1 MSWLLWTG
9 IPLLP
14 LIGWGVLSRYP
25 ALSKWLALVT
35 LPAFLAVF
43 LMPAALTLPGLW
55 PGAQLGL
62 TSLVN
67 QAFLGFSA
75 LLWAIAT
82 VYAACSEQDHPRQRR
97 FWFFWTVAMSG
108 NFLLLIAQD
117 PASFYAGFTLMSLAA
132 YGLIVHYQ
140 GPLPRQAGRLYLQLA
155 VLGEMLLYAG
165 LLMRV
170 HETGGLMLFA
180 DWQSVPIQTSTAF
193 LLLVGFGL
201 KAGFWPLH
209 IWLPLAHPVAP
220 AAASAVLSGAMLK
233 AGIIGIWQFIPVDS
247 AFSLNY
253 ASMLFYIA
261 LFSAFYGVAVG
272 LIQQK
277 TKTVLAFSSVSQI
290 SYLLMIM
297 ALAWQDP
304 DNLTAWITLLAF
316 YAVHHGLAKGALFL
330 GAGLTSSY
338 QLARWQFALLF
349 IPALAL
355 AGMPFTS
362 GAIVKTLLK
371 EGVESSVFTAYLPVL
386 TLASLATA
394 LLVFRALC
402 CMWRDQQ
409 QAGLLPA
416 AKAHS
421 YSWMLLSLMPIV
433 IPFSWPLMQHSI
445 DPLSLAGVWKLLWPI
460 GLAAVIA
467 AAFMIKPLRLPKLS
481 YVIGRGV
488 SLRVKY
494 WQNHLP
500 IPEGGIFVDTAK
512 WRQIERRCNHLFKAD
527 AISFSVVM
535 MAISLVLLA
544 LGLVYLS

>member
-14 LIGWGVLSRYP
+14 LIGWGLLCSYP
-25 ALSKWLALVT
+25 ALGKWLALVT
-35 LPAFLAVF
+35 FPALIAVF
-43 LMPAALTLPGLW
+43 IVPASLALPGLW

-62 TSLVN
+62 GSLVN

-82 VYAACSEQDHPRQRR
+82 IYSASSEQDHPRQTRY
-97 FWFFWTVAMSG
+97 WFFWTVAMSG

-117 PASFYAGFTLMSLAA
+117 PVSFYAGFTLMSLAA

-165 LLMRV
+165 LVMRV

-180 DWQSVPIQTSTAF
+180 DWQTVPIQTTTAF

-233 AGIIGIWQFIPVDS
+233 AGILGIWQFIPVES
-247 AFSLNY
+247 AFSQQY
-253 ASMLFYIA
+253 APMLFYIA
-261 LFSAFYGVAVG
+261 IFSAFYGVAAG

-290 SYLLMIM
+290 SYLVIIV

-304 DNLTAWITLLAF
+304 ENLSVWITLLAF

-338 QLARWQFALLF
+338 QLTRWQFALLF

-355 AGMPFTS
+355 AGMPFTG
-362 GAIVKTLLK
+362 GAVVKNLLK
-371 EGVESSVFTAYLPVL
+371 DGVGSSLFEAHLPML
-386 TLASLATA
+386 TLASLASA
-394 LLVFRALC
+394 LLVFRALS

-409 QAGLLPA
+409 QVGLLPTK
-416 AKAHS
+416 KAQV
-421 YSWMLLSLMPIV
+421 YSWVLLSLMPIV
-433 IPFSWPLMQHSI
+433 IPLSWPIMHHSFI
-445 DPLSLAGVWKLLWPI
+445 DLLSLASIWKLLWPI
-460 GLAAVIA
+460 GLAALISVV
-467 AAFMIKPLRLPKLS
+467 FLLKPVQLPKLS
-481 YVIGRGV
+481 SAIGRRL
-488 SLRVKY
+488 SLRVKF

-500 IPEGGIFVDTAK
+500 IPEGSIFINAAK
-512 WRQIERRCNHLFKAD
+512 LRRVERRCNHHLKAS

-544 LGLVYLS
+544 LLLS

>member
-1 MSWLLWTG
+1 MSWLLWST

-14 LIGWGVLSRYP
+14 LIGWSVVSRYP
-25 ALSKWLALVT
+25 HCSKWLALVT
-35 LPAFLAVF
+35 LPAFIAVF
-43 LMPAALTLPGLW
+43 SVPESLTLPNLW
-55 PGAQLGL
+55 PGAQWGL
-62 TSLVN
+62 DSLLN

-82 VYAACSEQDHPRQRR
+82 VYASSSEQGHPCLKR
-97 FWFFWTVAMSG
+97 FWFFWIVAMSG

-165 LLMRV
+165 LMMRV
-170 HETGGLMLFA
+170 HEAGGLMLFA
-180 DWQSVPIQTSTAF
+180 DWQSVPIQTTTAF

-233 AGIIGIWQFIPVDS
+233 AGIIGIWQFIPVES
-247 AFSLNY
+247 AFSLQY
-253 ASMLFYIA
+253 ASLIFYIA
-261 LFSAFYGVAVG
+261 LFSAFYGVAAG
-272 LIQQK
+272 LLQQK

-290 SYLLMIM
+290 SYLLMIV

-304 DNLTAWITLLAF
+304 QNLSLWIALLAF

-330 GAGLTSSY
+330 GAGLTSGY

-349 IPALAL
+349 VPALAL

-362 GAIVKTLLK
+362 GAVVKNLLK
-371 EGVESSVFTAYLPVL
+371 DSMNSSLFEAYLPLL

-394 LLVFRALC
+394 LLVIRALS
-402 CMWRDQQ
+402 CMWRDQKQ
-409 QAGLLPA
+409 QGLLPA
-416 AKAHS
+416 KNTQI
-421 YSWMLLSLMPIV
+421 YSCVLLSLMPIV
-433 IPFSWPLMQHSI
+433 IPLSWPLMHQSFI
-445 DPLSLAGVWKLLWPI
+445 YSFGLASVWELLWPI
-460 GLAAVIA
+460 ALAAVIA
-467 AAFMIKPLRLPKLS
+467 IVFLFKPVRLPKLS
-481 YVIGRGV
+481 SSIGRDL
-488 SLRVKY
+488 SLQVKY

-500 IPEGGIFVDTAK
+500 IPEGDNLVKTAK
-512 WRQIERRCNHLFKAD
+512 WRQFERKCNHQLKANV
-527 AISFSVVM
+527 ISFSVVM
-535 MAISLVLLA
+535 MAVSIVLLSFF
-544 LGLVYLS
+544 LS

>member
-1 MSWLLWTG
+1 MSWLIWTG

-14 LIGWGVLSRYP
+14 IIGWGLLCRYP
-25 ALSKWLALVT
+25 ARSKWLILVT
-35 LPAFLAVF
+35 LPAFIAVF
-43 LMPAALTLPGLW
+43 LMPAAMTLPGLW

-75 LLWAIAT
+75 FLWAVAT

-170 HETGGLMLFA
+170 HETGGLMLFT
-180 DWQSVPIQTSTAF
+180 DWQSVPIQTTTAF

-247 AFSLNY
+247 TFSLNY

-272 LIQQK
+272 LFQQK

-290 SYLLMIM
+290 SYLLMIV

-304 DNLTAWITLLAF
+304 DNLTVWITLLAF

-330 GAGLTSSY
+330 GAGLTSNY

-362 GAIVKTLLK
+362 GAVVKTLLK

-394 LLVFRALC
+394 LLVLRALC

-467 AAFMIKPLRLPKLS
+467 AVFLIKPLRLPKSS
-481 YVIGRGV
+481 YAIGRGV

-500 IPEGGIFVDTAK
+500 IPEGGIYLHTAK
-512 WRQIERRCNHLFKAD
+512 WRQLERRCNHQLKAN
-527 AISFSVVM
+527 AISFSIVM
-535 MAISLVLLA
+535 MAISLLLLA
-544 LGLVYLS
+544 LLLS

>member
-1 MSWLLWTG
+1 MSWLLWCA

-14 LIGWGVLSRYP
+14 LFGWMLVSRYP
-25 ALSKWLALVT
+25 HVSKWLAFVT
-35 LPAFLAVF
+35 LPAFIAVF
-43 LMPAALTLPGLW
+43 TVPESLTLPGLW
-55 PGAQLGL
+55 PGAQWGIN
-62 TSLVN
+62 SLVN

-75 LLWAIAT
+75 LLWAFTT
-82 VYAACSEQDHPRQRR
+82 VYAWGSEQGHPRISR

-165 LLMRV
+165 LIMRV
-170 HETGGLMLFA
+170 HETGGLMLFT
-180 DWQSVPIQTSTAF
+180 DWQTVPIQTTTAF
-193 LLLVGFGL
+193 LLLIGFGL

-233 AGIIGIWQFIPVDS
+233 AGIIGIWQFIPVES
-247 AFSLNY
+247 TFSLQY
-253 ASMLFYIA
+253 ASLIFYIA

-272 LIQQK
+272 LLQQK

-297 ALAWQDP
+297 ALAWQEP
-304 DNLTAWITLLAF
+304 QNLSVWLTLLAF

-338 QLARWQFALLF
+338 QLAHWQFALLF
-349 IPALAL
+349 VPALAL
-355 AGMPFTS
+355 AGMPLTS
-362 GAIVKTLLK
+362 GAVVKNLLK
-371 EGVESSVFTAYLPVL
+371 DSVDSSVFAAYIPLL
-386 TLASLATA
+386 TLASLASA
-394 LLVFRALC
+394 LLVMRALS
-402 CMWRDQQ
+402 CMWRDQKQ
-409 QAGLLPA
+409 QGLLPA
-416 AKAHS
+416 KNTQV
-421 YSWMLLSLMPIV
+421 YSFVLLSLMPII
-433 IPFSWPLMQHSI
+433 IPFSWPIMQQNLLDS
-445 DPLSLAGVWKLLWPI
+445 LSLASLWKLLWPI
-460 GLAAVIA
+460 AFAAVIA
-467 AAFMIKPLRLPKLS
+467 IIFIVKPLRLPKLS
-481 YVIGRGV
+481 SSIGRGL
-488 SLRVKY
+488 SLQVKF

-500 IPEGGIFVDTAK
+500 IPEGGNLVNLAK
-512 WRQIERRCNHLFKAD
+512 WRQIERRCNRHLKAN

-535 MAISLVLLA
+535 MTISMVLL
-544 LGLVYLS
+544 GIFLS